1 MSEPVTANGSNHH
14 PVAVVPGGR
23 TGWKTRA
30 LDARGVTVPAAALP
44 LQYQA
49 LDTNGREPKPPWLK
63 VKLPMGENYAR
74 LKQRVN
80 DLQLHTVCES
90 ARCPNIGEC
99 WGAGTLTMMILG
111 DICTRACRFCA
122 ITTGRPTELDLAEP
136 ARVAAMIAE
145 LDLTHAVI
153 TSVARDDLAD
163 GGAALFAATIREVRR
178 RAPQT
183 AVEVLIPDL
192 KGDRAALAVVLAAR
206 PDILNHNIETVERL
220 SPVVRPQAQYR
231 RSLRVLE
238 LSRDIDPAIPTKSG
252 IMLGL
257 GETRDEI
264 IKTLTDLRAVG
275 CDILTMG
282 QYLRPTGDHL
292 PVVRFVPPAE
302 FDELKAIGEALGF
315 RHVEAGPLVRSSYHA
330 ERHSRGAAAAAA

>member
-1 MSEPVTANGSNHH
+1 MAASLDDSNGHRPVD
-14 PVAVVPGGR
+14 VVPGGR
-23 TGWKTRA
+23 AGWKVS
-30 LDARGVTVPAAALP
+30 LPVVDAAAALP

-49 LDTNGREPKPPWLK
+49 LDSNGRGPKPPWLK

-80 DLQLHTVCES
+80 DLHLHTVCES

-99 WGAGTLTMMILG
+99 WGAGTLTIMILG

-163 GGAALFAATIREVRR
+163 GGAALFADTIREVRR

-192 KGDRAALAVVLAAR
+192 KGDRAALAVVLAAK

-238 LSRDIDPAIPTKSG
+238 LSREIDPSVPTKSG

-257 GETRDEI
+257 GETHDEI
-264 IKTLTDLRAVG
+264 VQTLTDLRAVG

-302 FDELKAIGEALGF
+302 FDELKAIGGALGF

-330 ERHSRGAAAAAA
+330 ERHARGAALAAP